1 MKKTSLIFLLMALVF
16 TNFAIAQEEKPQNEM
31 RTLFGNNDKISH
43 GGYGALLINYSQ
55 FDDKDVVLVGGR
67 GGWIINHGITLG
79 IGGYGFA
86 NQISYNDLTLGDQN
100 YDKVFLSGGYGGL
113 LVEPIIF
120 PMKPVHIS
128 IPVLIG
134 AGGAAYVN
142 EAFYNNQNN
151 NQDWNYYTIQS
162 SAFFVL
168 EPGIEIEFN
177 VVKFMRIGLG
187 GYYRY
192 TSGLNLEKTGE
203 HIMDGFSAGLSLKFG
218 KF

>member
-1 MKKTSLIFLLMALVF
+1 MKKTSLLFLLVTLVLV
-16 TNFAIAQEEKPQNEM
+16 NLAMAQEEKPQTEM

-55 FDDKDVVLVGGR
+55 FDDRDVVLVGAR

-86 NQISYNDLTLGDQN
+86 NQVSFDNLTINGENNL
-100 YDKVFLSGGYGGL
+100 FLSGGYGGL
-113 LVEPIIF
+113 LIEPIIF
-120 PMKPVHIS
+120 PMRPVHIS
-128 IPVLIG
+128 IPILIG
-134 AGGAAYVN
+134 GGGAAYVN
-142 EAFYNNQNN
+142 ESYYDNQHE
-151 NQDWNYYTIQS
+151 DWNYYTVDAS
-162 SAFFVL
+162 PFFVL

-192 TSGLNLEKTGE
+192 TSGLNLQKTGE
-203 HIMDGFSAGLSLKFG
+203 HIMDGFSGGLSLKFG

>member
-16 TNFAIAQEEKPQNEM
+16 TNFAIAQDEKPQDEM

-55 FDDKDVVLVGGR
+55 FDGKDVVLVGAR
-67 GGWIINHGITLG
+67 GGWLINHGITLG

-86 NQISYNDLTLGDQN
+86 NQISIIDGSINNPDGDRL
-100 YDKVFLSGGYGGL
+100 YLSGGYGGL

-120 PMKPVHIS
+120 PMKPIHIS
-128 IPVLIG
+128 IPILIG
-134 AGGAAYVN
+134 AGGAAIIDEDYYHN
-142 EAFYNNQNN
+142 NYDEYYN
-151 NQDWNYYTIQS
+151 DLATS
-162 SAFFVL
+162 PFFVF
-168 EPGIEIEFN
+168 EPGIEIELN
-177 VVKFMRIGLG
+177 VVKFMRIGIG

-192 TSGLNLEKTGE
+192 TSGMSLGEQDE
-203 HIMDGFSAGLSLKFG
+203 HILDGFSAGLSLKFG

>member
-16 TNFAIAQEEKPQNEM
+16 TNFAIAQDEKPQTEM

-55 FDDKDVVLVGGR
+55 FDGKDVVLVGGR
-67 GGWIINHGITLG
+67 GGWIINHGLTLG
-79 IGGYGFA
+79 IGGYGIA
-86 NQISYNDLTLGDQN
+86 NQIPFNDLYVEGKT
-100 YDKVFLSGGYGGL
+100 YDKLYLSGGYGGL

-120 PMKPVHIS
+120 PMRPVHIS

-142 EAFYNNQNN
+142 EAFYDNHNN
-151 NQDWNYYTIQS
+151 NQDWNYFTIQS

-192 TSGLNLEKTGE
+192 TSGLDLESTGE

>member
-1 MKKTSLIFLLMALVF
+1 MKKTSLLFLLMALVF
-16 TNFAIAQEEKPQNEM
+16 TNLAVAQDEKPQTEM

-55 FDDKDVVLVGGR
+55 FDGKDVVLVGAK

-86 NQISYNDLTLGDQN
+86 NQVSFSDLTISGENNL
-100 YDKVFLSGGYGGL
+100 YLSGGYGGL
-113 LVEPIIF
+113 LIEPIIF
-120 PMKPVHIS
+120 PMRPVHIS
-128 IPVLIG
+128 IPILIG
-134 AGGAAYVN
+134 GGGAAYVN
-142 EAFYNNQNN
+142 ESYYDSQH
-151 NQDWNYYTIQS
+151 QDWNYYTVDAS
-162 SAFFVL
+162 PFFVL

-192 TSGLNLEKTGE
+192 TSGLNLVETPE

>member
-16 TNFAIAQEEKPQNEM
+16 TNFAIAQDEKPQTEM

-55 FDDKDVVLVGGR
+55 FDGKDVVLVGAK

-86 NQISYNDLTLGDQN
+86 NQVSFNDLTIGNEN
-100 YDKVFLSGGYGGL
+100 YDNVFLSGGYGGL
-113 LVEPIIF
+113 LVEPILF
-120 PMKPVHIS
+120 PMSPVHIS

-142 EAFYNNQNN
+142 EAYYDNY
-151 NQDWNYYTIQS
+151 NQDWTYYTIDS
-162 SAFFVL
+162 SPFFVL
-168 EPGIEIEFN
+168 EPGVEIEFN